1 VTSPVA
7 VRVAAGVLVVMAL
20 GGLVYGAIGLALMS
34 GIIERFQTSAI
45 GAGVPV
51 DDIDGGS
58 RLLRGVPIAAAFVGV
73 VSALL
78 LAALVVGLLR
88 GNPAVRVA
96 TWVVCGLGVVG
107 GALTAA
113 VGFVQRIDEFADDA
127 VLWALNEAHP
137 AWWPWTSAVLS
148 VLQTVGYLLVAA
160 LLLSPAS
167 FAYFRRTPPP
177 PPGAPPSSPPPP
189 VDPADWQRPQPPT
202 TTPAAM

>member
-1 VTSPVA
+1 MTSPVA

-34 GIIERFQTSAI
+34 GIVERFQTAAI

-58 RLLRGVPIAAAFVGV
+58 QLLRGVPIAAAFVGV

-88 GNPAVRVA
+88 GNSGVRVA
-96 TWVVCGLGVVG
+96 TWVVCGLGLVG
-107 GALTAA
+107 GALSAS
-113 VGFVQRIDEFADDA
+113 VGFVQRIDEVADDA
-127 VLWALNEAHP
+127 MLSALNEAHRPGGRGQRGPFRAATGGLRCRGGAAVVAGLLRVLP
-137 AWWPWTSAVLS
+137 AHAVRHP
-148 VLQTVGYLLVAA
+148 
-160 LLLSPAS
+160 PA
-167 FAYFRRTPPP
+167 RRR
-177 PPGAPPSSPPPP
+177 APRP